1 MGSCPFF
8 CLVRSCGS
16 ANHVHVFYFPRR
28 DPRLITLKS
37 SSEPPG
43 KPPRPS
49 VSGLSCPDLSR
60 FVHSAPFYAF
70 SLPRVASKVW
80 SIILLFYYNISLQLL
95 TNKYPKGPLVRALA
109 SPRRHGKE
117 RSVDNTCVGR
127 PHVAKKPVTE
137 PTEELPGL
145 ESQTARYHRG
155 GSYVTPDRWFD

>member
-1 MGSCPFF
+1 MEVGSCPFF
-8 CLVRSCGS
+8 CLVRSCCS

-49 VSGLSCPDLSR
+49 VSSLSCPDLSTPHL
-60 FVHSAPFYAF
+60 FTPSASLAWRSRSGLSFCFSITTHPFGRSPISTPRPFDRSTGF
-70 SLPRVASKVW
+70 SKAAR
-80 SIILLFYYNISLQLL
+80 
-95 TNKYPKGPLVRALA
+95 
-109 SPRRHGKE
+109 E
-117 RSVDNTCVGR
+117 RTKCGHHRVGR
-127 PHVAKKPVTE
+127 PHVAKRPVTE
-137 PTEELPGL
+137 PTEEFLGL